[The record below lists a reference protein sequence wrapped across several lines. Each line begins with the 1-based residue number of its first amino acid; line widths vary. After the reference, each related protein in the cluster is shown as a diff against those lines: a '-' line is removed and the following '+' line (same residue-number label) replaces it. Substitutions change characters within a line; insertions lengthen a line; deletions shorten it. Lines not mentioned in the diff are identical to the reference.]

1 MTKLIDSLY
10 ASDILPA
17 TGRGRERD
25 QAVHPITKDF
35 LSSVRRLWRPPEYE
49 ATSTATMV
57 TSFRQRGLGPVVTV
71 VALVEGFGPGWS
83 AREVC
88 QLAFQEL
95 RNQFVLAGDEDPGDV
110 LHSALIAAN
119 LAVYERA
126 DRYQAVGEIGAEIL
140 VAVIARGRCILAQ
153 AGRGLAFL
161 SRRGGD
167 SERVAPLLLA
177 GDGRFLGHDKELSL
191 LSPKGTRLEAG
202 VEDEKGGRLRSGDV
216 IALMNAAMS
225 AGLADDEI
233 SAALRL
239 SPLERAADRLIE
251 SGQAQVA
258 EAELLALLVEVPGAV
273 QRAAASLPRFRRMLA
288 FCAAALVLLSLLW
301 WRTAPR
307 REELFLPGLP
317 DEVPARGTSTRLPT
331 VTILLPP
338 PQTGLP
344 LLPTPVR
351 TATPTRTPART
362 PIRRPPAG
370 SAIPADV
377 ATGTSGPATQ
387 DETPTLS
394 PIIVGHEVIIVG
406 TGGLGVSV
414 RADPGK
420 GSDRLFIVL
429 DGERLQVIGGPEE
442 ADGLQWWH
450 LRAPSGEE
458 GWGVE
463 RYLQGVAVP

>member
-140 VAVIARGRCILAQ
+140 V
-153 AGRGLAFL
+153 
-161 SRRGGD
+161 
-167 SERVAPLLLA
+167 
-177 GDGRFLGHDKELSL
+177 

-288 FCAAALVLLSLLW
+288 FCAVALVLLSLLW

-317 DEVPARGTSTRLPT
+317 DEVPVRGTSTRLPT

-338 PQTGLP
+338 
-344 LLPTPVR
+344 
-351 TATPTRTPART
+351 
-362 PIRRPPAG
+362 
-370 SAIPADV
+370 
-377 ATGTSGPATQ
+377 
-387 DETPTLS
+387 PTLS

>member
-1 MTKLIDSLY
+1 
-10 ASDILPA
+10 
-17 TGRGRERD
+17 
-25 QAVHPITKDF
+25 
-35 LSSVRRLWRPPEYE
+35 
-49 ATSTATMV
+49 MV

-88 QLAFQEL
+88 QLALCEL
-95 RNQFVLAGDEDPGDV
+95 RNQFLLAGDEDPGDV
-110 LHSALIAAN
+110 LRAALMAAN

-126 DRYQAVGEIGAEIL
+126 DRYQAVGDIGAEIL
-140 VAVIARGRCILAQ
+140 VAVITCGRCILAQ
-153 AGRGLAFL
+153 VGRGLAFL
-161 SRRGGD
+161 SRRVGD

-177 GDGRFLGHDKELSL
+177 GDGCLLGHDKELSL
-191 LSPKGTRLEAG
+191 LSPKVTRLEAG
-202 VEDEKGGRLRSGDV
+202 VKDEKGGRLRSGDV
-216 IALMNAAMS
+216 IALMNAALS

-233 SAALRL
+233 AAAMRR
-239 SPLERAADRLIE
+239 SQLERAADRLIE
-251 SGQAQVA
+251 LGQAKVV
-258 EAELLALLVEVPGAV
+258 EAELLAVLVEVPRVV
-273 QRAAASLPRFRRMLA
+273 QRAAASFPRFRRMLA
-288 FCAAALVLLSLLW
+288 FCAAALVLLGLLW
-301 WRTAPR
+301 WLTAPR
-307 REELFLPGLP
+307 EGRP

-331 VTILLPP
+331 VTIMLPP

-351 TATPTRTPART
+351 TATPTRSPART
-362 PIRRPPAG
+362 PIPRPPAG
-370 SAIPADV
+370 SATPADL
-377 ATGTSGPATQ
+377 ATDTSGPAIP

-414 RADPGK
+414 RADPGQ

-463 RYLQGVAVP
+463 RYLQGVPAP